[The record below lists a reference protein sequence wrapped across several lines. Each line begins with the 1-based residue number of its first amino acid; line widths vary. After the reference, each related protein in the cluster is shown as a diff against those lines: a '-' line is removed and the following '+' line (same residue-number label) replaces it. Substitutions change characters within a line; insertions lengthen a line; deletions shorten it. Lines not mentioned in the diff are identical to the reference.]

1 MTIRLT
7 ADALRSDSARDE
19 ETILDRIVAFCLR
32 QVVHT
37 QSWEDP
43 EADVAAMRLPLGAT
57 IVAASSTGCNALSYL
72 NAQPAQ
78 VYAVDRDDARLA
90 LLKLKLAGARGLS
103 TYEQFWQFFGE
114 GSSAAN
120 ERLYL
125 ERLRPLLDAQAKS
138 YWDRLTMFGRP
149 RYACFTDGFY
159 RHGLLGR
166 SIGLALSIA
175 WLARIDRKALLTAA
189 VGSPERI
196 EALARLDR
204 VFHAAPMRLLTQMPA
219 LLSGFGIASWQRA
232 RFCAGRPLNEV
243 LHERLLRLID
253 GCSDDIK
260 YFAWQALTRCYPGPG
275 DSGLPLYLQRR
286 QFARMRNDA
295 GVIIPIDAGLLEFL
309 QSLPAREVD
318 AVALS
323 HSHDWLKPQA
333 VQTLWD
339 AIDRAGNER
348 VCVVFRT
355 AGAESPLERPEHAVL
370 RKSWRR
376 DDERSAIGL
385 ELDRSAVHG
394 GFHCYVRR

>member
-1 MTIRLT
+1 MAIRLT
-7 ADALRSDSARDE
+7 AAALRSDTTRDE
-19 ETILDRIVAFCLR
+19 ETILDRVLAFCLR

-43 EADVAAMRLPLGAT
+43 EADLAAMRLPLGST

-114 GSSAAN
+114 GSSVAN

-125 ERLRPLLDAQAKS
+125 DRLRPLLDIQARS
-138 YWDRLTMFGRP
+138 YWDRPTMFGRP
-149 RYACFTDGFY
+149 RYADFTDGFY

-166 SIGLALSIA
+166 SIGLALLIA
-175 WLARIDRKALLTAA
+175 WLARIDGEALLQGA
-189 VGSPERI
+189 VGSPERT

-204 VFHAAPMRLLTQMPA
+204 LFHAAPMRLLTQTPA
-219 LLSGFGIASWQRA
+219 VLSGFGIASWQRA
-232 RFCAGRPLNEV
+232 RLGAGRPLNEV
-243 LHERLLRLID
+243 LYERLLRLID
-253 GCSDDIK
+253 ERSDDIN
-260 YFAWQALTRCYPGPG
+260 YFAWQALARRYPGPG
-275 DSGLPLYLQRR
+275 DRGLPPYLQRR

-295 GVIIPIDAGLLEFL
+295 GVIIPVRAGLLEFF
-309 QSLPAREVD
+309 QGLPAREVD

-323 HSHDWLKPQA
+323 NSHDWLKPEA
-333 VQTLWD
+333 IRTLWD
-339 AIDRAGNER
+339 AIDRAGSER
-348 VCVVFRT
+348 VSVIFRT
-355 AGAESPLERPEHAVL
+355 AGSESPLERTELASL

-376 DDERSAIGL
+376 DDERSAIGF
-385 ELDRSAVHG
+385 ELDRSAIHG
-394 GFHCYVRR
+394 GFHCYVRQ